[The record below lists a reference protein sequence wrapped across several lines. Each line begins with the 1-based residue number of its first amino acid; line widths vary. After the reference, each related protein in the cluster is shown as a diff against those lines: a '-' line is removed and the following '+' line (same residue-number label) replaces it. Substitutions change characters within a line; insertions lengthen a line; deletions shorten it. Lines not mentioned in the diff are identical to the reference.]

1 MFTTDEFPEARRKR
15 DAKMKM
21 RILNIATQERR
32 WYLNIIRFTVILSIH
47 FKYHYRFI
55 IFQLILSQQ
64 IGKMKLV
71 ELILSYHIV

>member
-21 RILNIATQERR
+21 RILNIAIQERH

-47 FKYHYRFI
+47 FKYHYRVI
-55 IFQLILSQQ
+55 IL

-71 ELILSYHIV
+71 ELILSYHIG

>member
-21 RILNIATQERR
+21 RILNIAIQERH

-55 IFQLILSQQ
+55 IFQF
-64 IGKMKLV
+64 GGMKLV
-71 ELILSYHIV
+71 ELILSYHIG

>member
-1 MFTTDEFPEARRKR
+1 MLTTDEFPEARRKR

-21 RILNIATQERR
+21 RILNIAIQERH

-55 IFQLILSQQ
+55 IFQLILNRQDEIS
-64 IGKMKLV
+64 
-71 ELILSYHIV
+71 

>member
-21 RILNIATQERR
+21 RILNIAIQERH

-47 FKYHYRFI
+47 FKYHYRVI
-55 IFQLILSQQ
+55 IF
-64 IGKMKLV
+64 
-71 ELILSYHIV
+71 

>member
-21 RILNIATQERR
+21 RILNIAIQERH

-47 FKYHYRFI
+47 LKYHYRFI
-55 IFQLILSQQ
+55 IFHLI

-71 ELILSYHIV
+71 ELILSYHIG

>member
-21 RILNIATQERR
+21 RILNIAIQERH

-55 IFQLILSQQ
+55 IFQLI
-64 IGKMKLV
+64 GKMKLI
-71 ELILSYHIV
+71 ELILSYHIG

>member
-21 RILNIATQERR
+21 RILNIASQERHR
-32 WYLNIIRFTVILSIH
+32 YLNIIRFTVILSIH

-55 IFQLILSQQ
+55 IL

-71 ELILSYHIV
+71 ELILSYHIG

>member
-21 RILNIATQERR
+21 RILNIAIQERH
-32 WYLNIIRFTVILSIH
+32 WYLNIIRFTVILSIY
-47 FKYHYRFI
+47 FKYHYRVI
-55 IFQLILSQQ
+55 IL

-71 ELILSYHIV
+71 EVILSYHLG

>member
-21 RILNIATQERR
+21 RILNIATQERH

-55 IFQLILSQQ
+55 IFQLINRQDEIS
-64 IGKMKLV
+64 
-71 ELILSYHIV
+71 

>member
-21 RILNIATQERR
+21 RILNIAIQERH

>member
-21 RILNIATQERR
+21 RILNIAIQERH

-71 ELILSYHIV
+71 ELILSYHIG

>member
-21 RILNIATQERR
+21 RILNIAIQERH
-32 WYLNIIRFTVILSIH
+32 WYLNIIRFTIILSIH
-47 FKYHYRFI
+47 FKYHYR
-55 IFQLILSQQ
+55 L

-71 ELILSYHIV
+71 ELILSYHIG

>member
-32 WYLNIIRFTVILSIH
+32 WNLNIIRFTVIFSHH
-47 FKYHYRFI
+47 FNYHYRFI